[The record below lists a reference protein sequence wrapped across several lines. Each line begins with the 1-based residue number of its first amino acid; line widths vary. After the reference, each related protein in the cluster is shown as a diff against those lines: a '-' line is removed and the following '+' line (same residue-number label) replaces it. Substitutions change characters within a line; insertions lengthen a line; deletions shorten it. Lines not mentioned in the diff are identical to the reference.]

1 MKKVIAIIFTT
12 LICAASVNA
21 KSWKP
26 AGNHIKTEWGENLN
40 PENVWQEYPRP
51 IMEREQWANLNG
63 LWDYAITPV
72 SAGQP
77 SEYESEILVPFA
89 VESSLSGV
97 GRTLDENQAL
107 WYRRDFTVPSSWKG
121 KDIMLNFGAV
131 DWKADV
137 WVNGIKVGSHT
148 GGYTP
153 FSIDITPALKKGQN
167 ELSVRVWDPTDH
179 GYQPRGKQVLNPL
192 GIWYT
197 PVSGIWQTVWLEPV
211 SRRHISDLRIQPDID
226 RRTLSVKALSSGN
239 DSDLMTEVKVFDGS
253 ELIASG
259 KSINGEDVVVAMP
272 ADCKLWSP
280 DSPAL

>member
-121 KDIMLNFGAV
+121 KDIMLNFG
-131 DWKADV
+131 DRK
-137 WVNGIKVGSHT
+137 
-148 GGYTP
+148 
-153 FSIDITPALKKGQN
+153 
-167 ELSVRVWDPTDH
+167 SVV
-179 GYQPRGKQVLNPL
+179 
-192 GIWYT
+192 
-197 PVSGIWQTVWLEPV
+197 
-211 SRRHISDLRIQPDID
+211 
-226 RRTLSVKALSSGN
+226 
-239 DSDLMTEVKVFDGS
+239 
-253 ELIASG
+253 
-259 KSINGEDVVVAMP
+259 
-272 ADCKLWSP
+272 
-280 DSPAL
+280 